1 MTQTTPSSA
10 RMAHEMQLLRAVRG
24 FSDAQDR
31 MHGGMKHGMK
41 MNATD
46 LAALRLIIIREEQQR
61 SVSPHEIASHLR
73 ISTASTTKLLDRLTT
88 SGHVRRAP
96 HATDRRA
103 RVIELTDTARAEF
116 FKRFGPQLAAMRS
129 AFEGF
134 SDDELDAAARVIE
147 AVSAAIDPGVN

>member
-1 MTQTTPSSA
+1 MAQTTPSSE
-10 RMAHEMQLLRAVRG
+10 RMAQEMQLLRAVRS

-73 ISTASTTKLLDRLTT
+73 ISTASTTKLLDRLTN

-96 HATDRRA
+96 TSPTAGRGSLSSLTPPAPISLSTLAHSSLRCAPPLKRSLTRNLTPQPELSA
-103 RVIELTDTARAEF
+103 R
-116 FKRFGPQLAAMRS
+116 
-129 AFEGF
+129 
-134 SDDELDAAARVIE
+134 
-147 AVSAAIDPGVN
+147 